1 MALHRAIF
9 MMFLVSEVH
18 PFEDGNG
25 RVARIMMNSELMA
38 QGEQRM
44 VIPTVFRNDYISALK
59 ALSQTGKSSPII
71 QVLDFA
77 QKYTASIH
85 GEIFDTARTELQST
99 NAFMDSNEAED
110 KGIRLILPKE
120 THK

>member
-1 MALHRAIF
+1 MALHRAVF

-18 PFEDGNG
+18 PFVDGNG
-25 RVARIMMNSELMA
+25 RLARIMMNSELVA
-38 QGEQRM
+38 QGEQKI
-44 VIPTVFRNDYISALK
+44 VIPTVFRNNYISALK

-77 QKYTASIH
+77 QKYTASIAW
-85 GEIFDTARTELQST
+85 EIFDTARTELQST

-110 KGIRLILPKE
+110 RGIRLILPKE